1 MTNRFPSTDTGSL
14 GCSDSCS
21 IKDSHLSAWH
31 TVGINVKERE
41 RDGTGHSCG
50 QGDHFLPAA
59 CSGCFCQCYISQ
71 HYTAEHRHHC
81 YQWQTGEGSVCA
93 WASGKLVYVGDIY
106 NTHHSTTFP
115 FFYRK
120 RPFRPFL
127 WRPAHPAMLGRCG
140 RHWEGH
146 RLTPFGC
153 ARTTSGSPT
162 SESQPTS
169 QWRYRIIYAT
179 HPSRWKPFKLSM
191 YKASCYWC
199 GSRHCT
205 SDLFSM

>member
-1 MTNRFPSTDTGSL
+1 MTNSFPSTDTGSL

-93 WASGKLVYVGDIY
+93 WASGKLVYVGTLTIH
-106 NTHHSTTFP
+106 TIPPHSLFLQKKAIPTFP
-115 FFYRK
+115 
-120 RPFRPFL
+120 L
-127 WRPAHPAMLGRCG
+127 
-140 RHWEGH
+140 
-146 RLTPFGC
+146 
-153 ARTTSGSPT
+153 
-162 SESQPTS
+162 
-169 QWRYRIIYAT
+169 
-179 HPSRWKPFKLSM
+179 
-191 YKASCYWC
+191 KA
-199 GSRHCT
+199 CT
-205 SDLFSM
+205 SRNAGEMWTALGGAQVDSIWVCQNNKWIPYKWVTTNVTMEIQNYLCHTSLEMKAI